1 MSYLTNLN
9 NVNNV
14 REQIAMNNLNT
25 PFHATVNYA
34 KATLTDYDTFPY
46 PRWFRGVP
54 QSSKPIIAERE
65 AGWRTRH
72 DNCYKVLNAESDNE
86 WKYPDHCFEGPCS
99 LVVPCY
105 PAYLQKLSDKEA
117 LNVILNKACIVQYR

>member
-46 PRWFRGVP
+46 PRWYRGQALSEVP
-54 QSSKPIIAERE
+54 IVAERE
-65 AGWRTRH
+65 AGWRPQRNRCYN
-72 DNCYKVLNAESDNE
+72 DNSVPEPND
-86 WKYPDHCFEGPCS
+86 YPNHCFEAACS
-99 LVVPCY
+99 TVYPCY
-105 PAYLQKLSDKEA
+105 PKDLQKYSDRDQM
-117 LNVILNKACIVQYR
+117 NVLFNKACILQKR